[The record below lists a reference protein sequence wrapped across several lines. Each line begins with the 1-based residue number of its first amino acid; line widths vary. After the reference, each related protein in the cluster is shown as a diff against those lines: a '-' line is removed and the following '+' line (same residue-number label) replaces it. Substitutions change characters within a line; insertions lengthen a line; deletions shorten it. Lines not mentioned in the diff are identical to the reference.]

1 MTISDRDRKL
11 LWGRSGNR
19 CAICRIVLTPAST
32 LTDPDSV
39 IGDEAHIVAR
49 STAGPRGSQTLMGTA
64 DGYDNLILLCKNHHG
79 IVDTEPVGTYSADY
93 LRAVKA
99 EHEIW
104 VAAQLSHPQLMPP
117 AVHLQ
122 ADPSAPELLLG
133 QLLNGQNV
141 WAIVADASGYKC
153 AGPEEPEVSSV
164 VCDLVDSFLDEARDV
179 LEISRDIEDH
189 GRSNVRET
197 QRSLGAHLDVLQSH
211 GIVVFGG
218 REHMLI
224 AGGHL
229 PPAPFVVAHLLAVQA
244 TDPRIASQ

>member
-1 MTISDRDRKL
+1 MTTSDRDRKL

-32 LTDPDSV
+32 LADPDSV

-49 STAGPRGSQTLMGTA
+49 SAAGPRGSETLIGSA

-79 IVDTEPVGTYSADY
+79 IVDTEPVGTYTADH

-99 EHEIW
+99 EHEVW
-104 VAAQLSHPQLMPP
+104 VAAQLSSQITLPP
-117 AVHLQ
+117 TRVRP
-122 ADPSAPELLLG
+122 DPDAPELFLG
-133 QLLNGQNV
+133 QLLSGRDV
-141 WAIVADASGYKC
+141 WAVIAQASACKYD
-153 AGPEEPEVSSV
+153 GPEEPEVAGD

-179 LEISRDIEDH
+179 LDISRDIEDH

-197 QRSLGAHLDVLQSH
+197 QRSLGAHLDVLLSH
-211 GIVVFGG
+211 GIAVFGG
-218 REHMLI
+218 REHMI
-224 AGGHL
+224 IEGGYT

-244 TDPRIASQ
+244 TDPRIATQ